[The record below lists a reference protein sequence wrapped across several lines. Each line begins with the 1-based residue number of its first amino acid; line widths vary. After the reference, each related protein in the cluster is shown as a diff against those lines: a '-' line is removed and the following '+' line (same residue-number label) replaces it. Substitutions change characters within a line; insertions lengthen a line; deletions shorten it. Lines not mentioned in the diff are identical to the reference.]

1 MFLVRLEQF
10 EPLID
15 ATSLLAQVAKDADV
29 KFTPLMLMIIVSNR
43 SPRFVATLQLSRRL
57 FTNFSVDHNKSSKVS
72 LQPFHDA
79 MLDGGSFSSMTIH
92 LLDTTNQMVLR
103 FETPSHD
110 VPPLH
115 HELALSPPQ
124 AENLGQ
130 VEYGNFFTVTSREL
144 RRIIKELPLF
154 HQDTVSVTVTGSQ
167 VKFSIQSK
175 EIILTK
181 EGGHCKIV
189 GYEGEVETKLQVVL
203 RPMMF
208 FLNFTYRA
216 NKVWFYKT
224 ITNSHSVMSTPA
236 FGTYGQYVIYFPQ
249 L

>member
-15 ATSLLAQVAKDADV
+15 ATSLLAQISSDADV

-43 SPRFVATLQLSRRL
+43 SPHFVATLQLSRRL

-72 LQPFHDA
+72 LEPFHDA

-92 LLDTTNQMVLR
+92 LLDKTNQMILR

-115 HELALSPPQ
+115 HELTLLPPQ

-130 VEYGNFFTVTSREL
+130 VEYGNFFTVTSKEL

-154 HQDTVSVTVTGSQ
+154 HQDSG
-167 VKFSIQSK
+167 I
-175 EIILTK
+175 
-181 EGGHCKIV
+181 
-189 GYEGEVETKLQVVL
+189 
-203 RPMMF
+203 
-208 FLNFTYRA
+208 
-216 NKVWFYKT
+216 
-224 ITNSHSVMSTPA
+224 
-236 FGTYGQYVIYFPQ
+236 
-249 L
+249 

>member
-43 SPRFVATLQLSRRL
+43 SPQFVATLQLSRRL

-79 MLDGGSFSSMTIH
+79 MLDGG
-92 LLDTTNQMVLR
+92 
-103 FETPSHD
+103 SHD

-181 EGGHCKIV
+181 EVMK
-189 GYEGEVETKLQVVL
+189 EKLK
-203 RPMMF
+203 R
-208 FLNFTYRA
+208 
-216 NKVWFYKT
+216 
-224 ITNSHSVMSTPA
+224 NSK
-236 FGTYGQYVIYFPQ
+236 
-249 L
+249 